1 MLFSNWYFLG
11 VKKYQAMPWY
21 VIGVLLKISNEH
33 PLPFYTG
40 VTPIGGEGVGRG
52 EGGGAVPSMKGGGA
66 QRIYPPFLKY
76 TACS

>member
-33 PLPFYTG
+33 PLPFYAG
-40 VTPIGGEGVGRG
+40 VNPIGGEGVGRG
-52 EGGGAVPSMKGGGA
+52 EGGGGCKVEVH
-66 QRIYPPFLKY
+66 REFIRLF
-76 TACS
+76 